1 MTLPTLSKKRG
12 PVPGNACKI
21 TEDPQRQRGGGLG
34 WVRLGLN
41 KTIFIRKESDSNT
54 RIETF
59 RANPQVSVFQA
70 PPGVGLGISQGGP
83 GRLSDRE
90 DTALRGVRAAMG
102 PRKHVTPGGP
112 GRSRAEKTRHSEG
125 SGTQSGRRNTV
136 RRGARVAVG
145 PRKRGIPSGPGR
157 NLAEKTRRP
166 EGSGRN
172 RTDKTRHLGGPVPQS
187 DR

>member
-1 MTLPTLSKKRG
+1 M
-12 PVPGNACKI
+12 
-21 TEDPQRQRGGGLG
+21 GGG
-34 WVRLGLN
+34 RLGLER
-41 KTIFIRKESDSNT
+41 TIFIRKESDSNT

-59 RANPQVSVFQA
+59 RRNPQVSVFQA

-90 DTALRGVRAAMG
+90 NTALRGARVAMG

-125 SGTQSGRRNTV
+125 SGTRSGRGNMTP
-136 RRGARVAVG
+136 RRARVAIG
-145 PRKRGIPSGPGR
+145 PRKHVTSRGPGR
-157 NLAEKTRRP
+157 NRAEKTHHS
-166 EGSGRN
+166 EGSGRS
-172 RTDKTRHLGGPVPQS
+172 RTDKTRHLEGPGSQS